1 LSRVFRTRSRLQ
13 RALPPPPVQ
22 PKIEED
28 PVQLPDLEAMAA
40 EAKREAEALLA
51 KAKEEAESLLQEA
64 LARREDV
71 LAEAREA
78 GRDEGYAEGHS
89 KGLSEAEGIIREA
102 EEVLESARGAYKA
115 MLAEVEPKL
124 LALAIEVARRV
135 VNDSFE
141 ADSTVVLELI
151 RKGLASVRD
160 EREFQLR
167 VDPSLVA
174 LVEGEKEALC
184 QEVGAKSIEVV
195 GDAEVSGG
203 AVVRTPHGFVDV
215 TIESQIR
222 NVAHALAEARK
233 KVIGAETQ

>member
-1 LSRVFRTRSRLQ
+1 MSRVFRTRSRLQ

-135 VNDSFE
+135 VNDSL
-141 ADSTVVLELI
+141 AVNSELKP
-151 RKGLASVRD
+151 RKGGVREKIPAAWISLALLSKKR
-160 EREFQLR
+160 
-167 VDPSLVA
+167 
-174 LVEGEKEALC
+174 ALC
-184 QEVGAKSIEVV
+184 QVEPSQSRLSAMPKCPAG
-195 GDAEVSGG
+195 
-203 AVVRTPHGFVDV
+203 RRPHSQRFVDV
-215 TIESQIR
+215 TIESNR
-222 NVAHALAEARK
+222 NVAHAGEARK
-233 KVIGAETQ
+233 KVIGAEAQPSCHSSL